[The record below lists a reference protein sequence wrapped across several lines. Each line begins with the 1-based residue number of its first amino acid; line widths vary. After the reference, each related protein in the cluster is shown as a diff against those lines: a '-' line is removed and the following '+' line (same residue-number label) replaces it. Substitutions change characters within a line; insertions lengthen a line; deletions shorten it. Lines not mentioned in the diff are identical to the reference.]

1 MTTYPSSVPSAST
14 PMPVSFS
21 PSSEYPRLREKF
33 IRRLMKHSKKSVSTQ
48 ILDESLDFAHREIQA
63 QIQNPRSSLAAH
75 LQRYQSMTKQDLFV
89 TAIHQAKP
97 WVTTKTYKRG
107 GKAVLIPEMLTPAQ
121 QESFAI
127 RWLIVNSRQLSRPSG
142 PKGGQPMSFCLG
154 NEFVGCLTNQGRTMA
169 QRDQLH
175 KVAEANRAWVMG

>member
-1 MTTYPSSVPSAST
+1 MTTYPAPSVSMS
-14 PMPVSFS
+14 MPVSS
-21 PSSEYPRLREKF
+21 SSEYPRLRDKF

-48 ILDESLDFAHREIQA
+48 ILDESLEFAYRSLQTQVHDQ
-63 QIQNPRSSLAAH
+63 RSSPN
-75 LQRYQSMTKQDLFV
+75 LQRYQSMTKQELFV

-97 WVTTKTYKRG
+97 WLTTKTYKRG
-107 GKAVLIPEMLTPAQ
+107 GKAVIIPEMLTPVQ

-142 PKGGQPMSFCLG
+142 PTGGQPMSFCLG
-154 NEFVGCLTNQGRTMA
+154 KELVGCLTNQGRTMA

-175 KVAEANRAWVMG
+175 KLAEANRAWVMG

>member
-1 MTTYPSSVPSAST
+1 MRPMTTYPAPSVSMS
-14 PMPVSFS
+14 MPVSS
-21 PSSEYPRLREKF
+21 SSEYPRLRDKF

-97 WVTTKTYKRG
+97 
-107 GKAVLIPEMLTPAQ
+107 
-121 QESFAI
+121 
-127 RWLIVNSRQLSRPSG
+127 
-142 PKGGQPMSFCLG
+142 
-154 NEFVGCLTNQGRTMA
+154 
-169 QRDQLH
+169 
-175 KVAEANRAWVMG
+175 